1 MISKNQIAAHFDRY
15 APERERWKR
24 CNRYY
29 YQELERLCREHIPPG
44 KAVLELGCGTGDLL
58 ASVQPALGVG
68 LDLSM
73 GMVQVARR
81 KYPNLHFLQGDAE
94 AIPLG
99 ERFDFV
105 ILSDLIGHLHDIQT
119 ALERIRQVCKPETR
133 IVITYYNFVW
143 QPILMLGERIGVKMP
158 QQQQNWLGM
167 TDIEN
172 LLHLC
177 DYGIVEEGVRLLL
190 PKRVPL
196 LAEWLN
202 TRLVDHPL
210 ARWAALIQYFV
221 ARPLPE
227 TPSCLNLTCSVII
240 PCRNEAGNIAAAVE
254 RTPQMGAHIE
264 LIFVDGDSSDGT
276 VEKIERQITRWREIK
291 DIRLIHQV
299 PRRPTGATAT
309 DTPANLMLRLGKG
322 DAVRKGLAAAMGD
335 VLMILD
341 ADLTV
346 PPEDL
351 PKFFKAIAQGKG
363 RFINGTRLVYP
374 LEDEAMKF
382 LNMVGNKIF
391 SWIFTWL
398 LDQRIKDTLCG
409 TKVLLKSDYE
419 QIAAGRSY
427 FGDFDPFGDF
437 DLLFGATRL
446 GLPIVEVPVRY
457 RRRTYGDTKVRVIK
471 HGILLARM
479 SWLGFKR
486 LKLGIAYD
494 SSRREEGE

>member
-1 MISKNQIAAHFDRY
+1 MNKAQIAAHFDRY
-15 APERERWKR
+15 APERDNWKR
-24 CNRYY
+24 RNRYY
-29 YQELERLCREHIPPG
+29 YQELERLCREYIPPG

-58 ASVQPALGVG
+58 ASVQPAFGVG
-68 LDLSM
+68 LDLSL
-73 GMVQVARR
+73 GMIQVARR
-81 KYPNLHFLQGDAE
+81 KYRSLHFLQGDTE
-94 AIPLG
+94 AIPLSG
-99 ERFDFV
+99 MFDFV
-105 ILSDLIGHLHDIQT
+105 ILSDLIGHLHDIQMT
-119 ALERIRQVCKPETR
+119 LERIRRVCKPETR

-143 QPILMLGERIGVKMP
+143 QPILTLGERIGMKMP
-158 QQQQNWLGM
+158 QQRQNWLGM
-167 TDIEN
+167 ADIEN
-172 LLHLC
+172 LLYLC
-177 DYGIVEEGVRLLL
+177 DYEVVEEGVRLLL
-190 PKRVPL
+190 PKRIPI
-196 LAEWLN
+196 LADWLNEWLGH
-202 TRLVDHPL
+202 HPL
-210 ARWAALIQYFV
+210 FRWAALVQYFV

-227 TPSCLNLTCSVII
+227 TPVRDNLTCSVIV

-254 RTPQMGAHIE
+254 RTPQMGAHTE

-276 VEKIERQITRWREIK
+276 VEEIERQITRWEGIK

-299 PRRPTGATAT
+299 PRRETSATAT

-322 DAVRKGLAAAMGD
+322 DAMRKGFAAAQGD

-341 ADLTV
+341 ADLAV

-351 PKFFKAIAQGKG
+351 PKFFEAIAQDKG

-382 LNMVGNKIF
+382 LNMVGNKVF

-409 TKVLLKSDYE
+409 TKVLFKSDYE

-437 DLLFGATRL
+437 DLLFGAARL

-457 RRRTYGDTKVRVIK
+457 RRRTYGDSKVRVLK

-479 SWLGFKR
+479 SWVGFRK
-486 LKLGIAYD
+486 LKIKPALE
-494 SSRREEGE
+494 RVLR